1 MKKIGMIFL
10 VIAASFFKVL
20 SHTQP
25 LEFEDWVN
33 KELRPLAIKKGVSE
47 QTLTRAFQDV
57 KHIPQLTALESTD
70 KPPLK
75 ERRIPPR
82 IITAR
87 HKAKQH
93 RRLLGIIQNQYGVP
107 KEVILAVWGL
117 ESNFGTQTG
126 HFITIYALSKLA
138 FEGHR
143 REFFM
148 NELIEALKII
158 QTQKMDP
165 QQLKGSLTGGLGQ
178 CQFMPSTFN
187 AFAVDASGKGCK
199 DIWNSIDDV
208 FSSIANYL
216 ANAGWQASE
225 PWGTEVILPPDFD
238 RSLATLKIQHPADY
252 WRHLGIK
259 PKKEDQTLPDLKA
272 SLLIFNEKAFLVYNN
287 FRVILKW
294 NNSQRFALRI
304 CQFADQIR
312 SYDNEH
318 I

>member
-1 MKKIGMIFL
+1 MKKIGIITF
-10 VIAASFFKVL
+10 VIMASFFKAL
-20 SHTQP
+20 PNSNP

-33 KELRPLAIKKGVSE
+33 KELRPLAIKKGISE
-47 QTLTRAFQDV
+47 QTLSRAFKDV
-57 KHIPQLTALESTD
+57 KQVPQLALESTD

-75 ERRIPPR
+75 EKRIPPR

-93 RRLLGIIQNQYGVP
+93 RRLLGIIEGQYGVP
-107 KEVILAVWGL
+107 QEVILAVWGL
-117 ESNFGTQTG
+117 ESNFGAQTG
-126 HFITIYALSKLA
+126 QFITVYALSKLA

-165 QQLKGSLTGGLGQ
+165 RQLKGSLTGGLGQ

-187 AFAVDASGKGCK
+187 AFAVDATGKGCK
-199 DIWNSIDDV
+199 DIWNSTDDV

-216 ANAGWQASE
+216 ASAGWKANE
-225 PWGTEVILPPDFD
+225 PWGIEVVLPADFD
-238 RSLATLKIQHPADY
+238 SSNATLKTQHPTEH
-252 WRHLGIK
+252 WKRLGVK
-259 PKKEDQTLPDLKA
+259 PREGQGLPDLKG
-272 SLLIFNEKAFLVYNN
+272 SLIILNGKAFLVYNN